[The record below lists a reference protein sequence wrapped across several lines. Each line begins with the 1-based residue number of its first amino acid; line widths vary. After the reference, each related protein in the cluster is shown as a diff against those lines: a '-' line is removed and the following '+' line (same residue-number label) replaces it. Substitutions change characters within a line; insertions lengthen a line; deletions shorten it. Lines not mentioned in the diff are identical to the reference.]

1 MDLTEI
7 IGELKTSILSISGES
22 GTGKT
27 TLAQEII
34 GHLLLNESEEKSCV
48 WIQANERFS
57 QKRFRSL
64 FPEKASSLMERIFL
78 APLKTVFQSYE
89 QQLNFF
95 NRISNGNVIFPP
107 NVSYMVIDNISH
119 HLRYA
124 VLKDRQVKST
134 SLILNNFFEDSL
146 LPLIFFC
153 KTNSILLLLLH
164 EVSYNPEN
172 GRTEKFYNRL
182 YRRLDFSDILLE
194 NDIFSHN
201 RKLIIKVNEKE
212 KVTYYNITKQGIV
225 IK

>member
-1 MDLTEI
+1 LILTKI
-7 IGELKTSILSISGES
+7 IKELRKSILSISGES

-27 TLAQEII
+27 TLAQQII
-34 GHLLLNESEEKSCV
+34 GYLLLKGSEENSCI
-48 WIQANERFS
+48 WIQASEKFS

-64 FPEKASSLMERIFL
+64 FPERAASLMERIFL
-78 APLKTVFQSYE
+78 TPPDTVFQSYE
-89 QQLNFF
+89 HQASFF
-95 NRISNGNVIFPP
+95 KRISNGEIIFPP
-107 NVSYMVIDNISH
+107 GVSYMVIDNISH

-124 VLKDRQVKST
+124 VLKNRQVEST

-182 YRRLDFSDILLE
+182 YRRLDFSDIILE

-212 KVTYYNITKQGIV
+212 KVTYYNITQQGIV

>member
-1 MDLTEI
+1 MILTEI
-7 IGELKTSILSISGES
+7 IGELKKSILSISGES

-27 TLAQEII
+27 TLAQQII
-34 GHLLLNESEEKSCV
+34 GHLLLKGSEEKSCV
-48 WIQANERFS
+48 WIEASEQFS

-64 FPEKASSLMERIFL
+64 FPKRAASLMERIFL
-78 APLKTVFQSYE
+78 TPPNAAFQSYE
-89 QQLNFF
+89 QQVSFF
-95 NRISNGNVIFPP
+95 KRISNGETILPP
-107 NVSYMVIDNISH
+107 YISCMVIDNISH
-119 HLRYA
+119 HLRYE
-124 VLKDRQVKST
+124 VLKNRQIEST

-182 YRRLDFSDILLE
+182 YRRLDFSDIILE
-194 NDIFSHN
+194 KDSFSPN
-201 RKLIIKVNEKE
+201 RKLIIKVGERE
-212 KVTYYNITKQGIV
+212 KVTSYNITPHGIT